1 MSVTASE
8 DDIKVYSEDL
18 YNGEVDYEASRSE
31 AGKLIK
37 ETVGYLEGIEED
49 NKEIAEYIDK
59 LQKEYDI
66 QQQKNKTESAKQ
78 EGQVSSKKSNRE
90 STLKL

>member
-1 MSVTASE
+1 MASE
-8 DDIKVYSEDL
+8 DDIKVYSENL
-18 YNGEVDYEASRSE
+18 HNEEVDYGVSRSE
-31 AGKLIK
+31 VGKLIK
-37 ETVGYLEGIEED
+37 EIVDYLEGIEED

-66 QQQKNKTESAKQ
+66 QQQKNKKESAKQ
-78 EGQVSSKKSNRE
+78 EEQVSSKKSNRE